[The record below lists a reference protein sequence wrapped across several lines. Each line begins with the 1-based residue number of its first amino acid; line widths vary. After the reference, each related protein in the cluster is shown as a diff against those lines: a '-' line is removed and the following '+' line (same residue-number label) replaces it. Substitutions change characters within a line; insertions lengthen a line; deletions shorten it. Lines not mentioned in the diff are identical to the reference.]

1 MLLSRVDFDEIKILI
16 IQTGITLLF
25 FTTLVVASNQDV
37 RNNVSDILVPV
48 NHIGNKKQNK
58 TFCF

>member
-25 FTTLVVASNQDV
+25 ITTLVVASNQDV
-37 RNNVSDILVPV
+37 RNNVSDI
-48 NHIGNKKQNK
+48 
-58 TFCF
+58 